1 MSLTANAPN
10 DRGNSRAAAVA
21 DNLRTALTGSNAAW
35 LQAALREAESDPLTA
50 ALDAAVL
57 ASALALRA
65 AAFLDA
71 EMRKRD
77 AEFMHEVA
85 A

>member
-1 MSLTANAPN
+1 
-10 DRGNSRAAAVA
+10 V
-21 DNLRTALTGSNAAW
+21 
-35 LQAALREAESDPLTA
+35 
-50 ALDAAVL
+50 
-57 ASALALRA
+57 LALRA

-77 AEFMHEVA
+77 AEFMQEVA